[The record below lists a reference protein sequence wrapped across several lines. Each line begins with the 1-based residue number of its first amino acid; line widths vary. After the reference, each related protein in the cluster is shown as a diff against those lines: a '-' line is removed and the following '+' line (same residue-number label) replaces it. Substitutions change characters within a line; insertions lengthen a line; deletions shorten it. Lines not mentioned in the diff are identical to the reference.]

1 MRIEGIH
8 DGFRRTPFN
17 CGVREPQAPAS
28 RWGLFIASQHR
39 RQIGAALCGPYIT
52 PSNNHLNP
60 STAPLCPAAIT
71 SVSSPS
77 FCRGAGKWL

>member
-1 MRIEGIH
+1 MTGSAALH
-8 DGFRRTPFN
+8 LTA
-17 CGVREPQAPAS
+17 VSAS
-28 RWGLFIASQHR
+28 PRPPLRVGDFFIASQHR